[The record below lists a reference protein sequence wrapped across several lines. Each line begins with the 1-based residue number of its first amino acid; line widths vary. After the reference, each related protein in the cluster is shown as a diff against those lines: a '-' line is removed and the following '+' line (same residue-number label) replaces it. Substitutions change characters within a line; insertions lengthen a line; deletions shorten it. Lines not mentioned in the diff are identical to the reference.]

1 MEEEVT
7 ILNTAVTM
15 LDILMIA
22 ILFLFLVNSKREN
35 DKASIVGFS
44 LMIILYLA
52 NIALVWM

>member
-15 LDILMIA
+15 LDILMVA
-22 ILFLFLVNSKREN
+22 ILLMFLANSKREN

-44 LMIILYLA
+44 LMIILYLV

>member
-1 MEEEVT
+1 MWT
-7 ILNTAVTM
+7 ILNTVVTM
-15 LDILMIA
+15 LDIMMIA
-22 ILFLFLVNSKREN
+22 ILFLLLVNSKREN